1 LKQQTLLVSRKI
13 SQSPLFSAQVIV
25 FICFFFPARQ
35 DYPNKAINQLYI
47 VAVPLKSSAVSQP
60 KLPPVRPKMRLS
72 RSGFR
77 LRIDAS
83 AVAVSKIAGPLL
95 AIRNMSET
103 KDRTV
108 QRKIFTSLRRDDR

>member
-1 LKQQTLLVSRKI
+1 VSRKI

-25 FICFFFPARQ
+25 FICFFFFPARQ

-77 LRIDAS
+77 WRIDAS
-83 AVAVSKIAGPLL
+83 AVAVSKIAA